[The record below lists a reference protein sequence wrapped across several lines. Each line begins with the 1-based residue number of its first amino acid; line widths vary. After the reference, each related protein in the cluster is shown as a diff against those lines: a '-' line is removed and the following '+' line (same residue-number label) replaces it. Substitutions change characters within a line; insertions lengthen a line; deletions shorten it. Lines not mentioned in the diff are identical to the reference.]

1 MDFVAKPSKY
11 VTFAC
16 ALELLPFRRYLEL
29 CVQIFR
35 RDRSG
40 PETHESGGDAPRV
53 GPHGGTPT
61 ENLNFTK
68 SSALS
73 YPGPLQN
80 QSIQSAILDR
90 DDKNIRKRGSETRY
104 HSGLNLSF

>member
-1 MDFVAKPSKY
+1 M
-11 VTFAC
+11 TIGFAC
-16 ALELLPFRRYLEL
+16 ALELLSFLHYLEL
-29 CVQIFR
+29 RVQIFR

-40 PETHESGGDAPRV
+40 PETHESGEDAPRV

-80 QSIQSAILDR
+80 QSIQSAILDSR
-90 DDKNIRKRGSETRY
+90 RPKTCGIAGAKPD
-104 HSGLNLSF
+104 LAPV